1 MDNKNNQEVKES
13 IIEKKEFNVYYSR
26 FAFMFLVFIV
36 ITSGSISEILSC
48 QMRYFIETSIYMRHI
63 LAIMLLFVFI
73 MSEGGWS
80 FNLENDDSQSN
91 NWSSGHVIHS
101 IIMSIGIYCLF
112 LISSKSR
119 LLPNLIFFS
128 LILTLYL
135 LNTQR
140 SYWYSRNQISNET
153 NKITLYSETFIA
165 IIACIV
171 LVYGFIDYVIYQQN
185 NYGAD
190 FKWNL
195 FIFGTNKCSSLSSLK
210 NN

>member
-13 IIEKKEFNVYYSR
+13 IVEKTEFNVYFSR
-26 FAFMFLVFIV
+26 IAFMFLIFIV
-36 ITSGSISEILSC
+36 ITSGSIREILSC
-48 QMRYFIETSIYMRHI
+48 QMQYFIETSLYTRHF
-63 LAIMLLFVFI
+63 LAILLLFVFI
-73 MSEGGWS
+73 MCEGGWS
-80 FNLENDDSQSN
+80 FNLENDNSQSN

-101 IIMSIGIYCLF
+101 LIMSIGLYCLF
-112 LISSKSR
+112 LTSSKSR

-128 LILTLYL
+128 LLLTLYL

-165 IIACIV
+165 IIALIV
-171 LVYGFIDYVIYQQN
+171 LLYGFIDYIIYQQN